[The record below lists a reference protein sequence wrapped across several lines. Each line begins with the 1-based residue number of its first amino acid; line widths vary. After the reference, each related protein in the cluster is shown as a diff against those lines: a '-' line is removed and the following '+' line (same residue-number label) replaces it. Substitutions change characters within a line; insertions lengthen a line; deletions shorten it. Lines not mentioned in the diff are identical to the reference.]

1 MRLRLE
7 PQEPPGH
14 VGSATRHYVV
24 AAVAAAGEV
33 EVWKCQGR
41 GFDLRKTDQT
51 QYQSQVMFWKG
62 LGSASDDN
70 DIHWHSHTGTCVD

>member
-7 PQEPPGH
+7 PLEPPGH
-14 VGSATRHYVV
+14 GEL
-24 AAVAAAGEV
+24 AARNSDVAAAGYV

-51 QYQSQVMFWKG
+51 LYQNLARF
-62 LGSASDDN
+62 
-70 DIHWHSHTGTCVD
+70 